1 MTFYYKH
8 SYILVATIC
17 LIISLSQATKINAAI
32 IVDLIHRDSPVSPF
46 YDPSQTRFDRITN
59 SFRRSF
65 SRSLNLAKSF
75 YSTSNSPQAPLTP
88 IPGEYLMKIR
98 IGTPPVEILAI
109 VDTGSDLT
117 WTQCLP
123 CPECYKQE
131 APLFDPKNSK
141 TYTNVSCNS
150 LECQLSDSL
159 DCSENA
165 TSCKYDVLYQ
175 NYSFSR
181 GDRRRFQ
188 RKNFRHRGL
197 GGGRVSIVRQL
208 EKSIE
213 EAYDTFYYAAIEGF
227 SVGKKK
233 LEYNYSVSKSDSN
246 KASLG
251 QIIIDSGT
259 TLTVL
264 PRYLYQG
271 LESAMEKAIING
283 KRVTDPRGFIDG
295 LCYEVGSNGGLK
307 FPPVIAH
314 FLGGDLVLPEETTFV
329 EVKKGV
335 VCLSLVATDGSTA
348 SILGNLQQRNYLIEF
363 DLDNHNLNFL
373 PTDCTKLH

>member
-32 IVDLIHRDSPVSPF
+32 TVDLIHRDSPVSPF
-46 YDPSQTRFDRITN
+46 YDPSQMCFDRITN

-65 SRSLNLAKSF
+65 SPSLNLAKSF

-88 IPGEYLMKIR
+88 IPGEYLMKIQ

-181 GDRRRFQ
+181 GDVALETFTFDPNVTFPNVVFGCGHESDGDFSE
-188 RKNFRHRGL
+188 KISGIVGL
-197 GGGRVSIVRQL
+197 GGGRVSIR
-208 EKSIE
+208 
-213 EAYDTFYYAAIEGF
+213 AYDTFYYAAIEGF
-227 SVGKKK
+227 GVGKKK
-233 LEYNYSVSKSDSN
+233 SEYNYSVSKSDSN

-271 LESAMEKAIING
+271 LKSAMEKAFING

-307 FPPVIAH
+307 
-314 FLGGDLVLPEETTFV
+314 
-329 EVKKGV
+329 
-335 VCLSLVATDGSTA
+335 
-348 SILGNLQQRNYLIEF
+348 
-363 DLDNHNLNFL
+363 
-373 PTDCTKLH
+373 